1 MKTFK
6 GFPTTELVYDKVEKS
21 IFRSTVYNGDIIDGE
36 PMSMIN
42 EPLNGDVLFSISLDA
57 ADLVEL
63 LNENKLQG
71 KLKEIAGTL
80 DEEDNPVIMLIK
92 K

>member
-1 MKTFK
+1 
-6 GFPTTELVYDKVEKS
+6 
-21 IFRSTVYNGDIIDGE
+21 
-36 PMSMIN
+36 MSMIN

-80 DEEDNPVIMLIK
+80 DEEDNPVLMIIK
-92 K
+92 KF

>member
-1 MKTFK
+1 
-6 GFPTTELVYDKVEKS
+6 
-21 IFRSTVYNGDIIDGE
+21 
-36 PMSMIN
+36 MSMIN

-63 LNENKLQG
+63 LNENKLKV

>member
-1 MKTFK
+1 
-6 GFPTTELVYDKVEKS
+6 
-21 IFRSTVYNGDIIDGE
+21 
-36 PMSMIN
+36 MSMIN

-57 ADLVEL
+57 TDLVEL

>member
-1 MKTFK
+1 
-6 GFPTTELVYDKVEKS
+6 
-21 IFRSTVYNGDIIDGE
+21 
-36 PMSMIN
+36 MSMIN
-42 EPLNGDVLFSISLDA
+42 EPLNSDALFSFSWDA
-57 ADLVEL
+57 AELVEL
-63 LNENKLQG
+63 LHENKLQG

>member
-1 MKTFK
+1 
-6 GFPTTELVYDKVEKS
+6 
-21 IFRSTVYNGDIIDGE
+21 
-36 PMSMIN
+36 MSMIN
-42 EPLNGDVLFSISLDA
+42 EPLNSDALFSISWDA
-57 ADLVEL
+57 AELVEL
-63 LNENKLQG
+63 LHENKLQG